1 VVTISTGGGDDC
13 AGAPLSVRPPL
24 AGQIGAEA
32 AASAAGEVIT
42 CGSTG
47 ASASAGGRL
56 AGFDGI
62 SGVAAGL
69 DAADTEEQTVRNQ
82 LPTTKPGQD
91 MHTRFVGDAVAI
103 AVDLA
108 EELPGFEEVAGFV
121 PDFPPTAE
129 FDDLSAG
136 FGEAMSG
143 FAGCF
148 ASALCVRRKRNT
160 SIQQVLPTTKDNEAG
175 PHFIPLVRRE
185 LNLKVH

>member
-1 VVTISTGGGDDC
+1 VLQRVVG
-13 AGAPLSVRPPL
+13 LLVLMVL
-24 AGQIGAEA
+24 AVLLQAWTLLTQK
-32 AASAAGEVIT
+32 SKP
-42 CGSTG
+42 CG
-47 ASASAGGRL
+47 
-56 AGFDGI
+56 I
-62 SGVAAGL
+62 NC
-69 DAADTEEQTVRNQ
+69 QQQNQ
-82 LPTTKPGQD
+82 GQD
-91 MHTRFVGDAVAI
+91 MHTRFAGDAVAI

-160 SIQQVLPTTKDNEAG
+160 SIQQVLPNTKDNEAG

-185 LNLKVH
+185 LHLKVH